1 MLNNKSI
8 LITGGTGSFGM
19 NFTKTILNKYKP
31 KKVIIYSRD
40 ELKQFLMQQRWPD
53 GEKTP
58 MRYFIGDVRDYSRLK
73 MAMTGVDIVIHAAAL
88 KQVPAAEYNPFEAVK
103 TNIIGGQNV
112 IDAAIECGVKRVIA
126 LSTDKAAA
134 PINLYGATKL
144 TSDKLFIAANNY
156 KGNNDIKFSVVRYGN
171 VLGSRGSVVPFFI
184 EKKKSGVLPITD
196 ERMTRFSITLDE
208 GVEFVLKSLN
218 IMWGG
223 EIFIPKIPSYKILD
237 VAEAVAPNCEKEI
250 IGVRPG
256 EKLHEEMITST
267 DAMNTIEFKSTYVI
281 LPSTPLWNVDR
292 FMKESNN
299 SVGKICDLDFSYNSG
314 TNKYFLSVKEIK
326 SLISNLSSL

>member
-1 MLNNKSI
+1 
-8 LITGGTGSFGM
+8 
-19 NFTKTILNKYKP
+19 
-31 KKVIIYSRD
+31 
-40 ELKQFLMQQRWPD
+40 
-53 GEKTP
+53 
-58 MRYFIGDVRDYSRLK
+58 
-73 MAMTGVDIVIHAAAL
+73 
-88 KQVPAAEYNPFEAVK
+88 
-103 TNIIGGQNV
+103 
-112 IDAAIECGVKRVIA
+112 
-126 LSTDKAAA
+126 
-134 PINLYGATKL
+134 
-144 TSDKLFIAANNY
+144 
-156 KGNNDIKFSVVRYGN
+156 
-171 VLGSRGSVVPFFI
+171 
-184 EKKKSGVLPITD
+184 
-196 ERMTRFSITLDE
+196 MTRFSITLDE